1 MIIILYFYMGNI
13 QLSQNQQTMKIIVP
27 IDFSE
32 NSIKALEFAIFM
44 ADKRNA
50 KITLVHVVE
59 VVYDFASQAAIAL
72 DSMFTDGENLLKKII
87 EKYKASEVEMDYKIT
102 EGVASISTAR
112 IADEIGA
119 TLIVMGT
126 QGASGIKKA
135 LIGTTTVN
143 LIREANCPVLVVPA
157 QAHVAEIKKVTLAL
171 EFANHEEKFIDWVIY
186 MSEKWGLGLEIL
198 HIQTNQ
204 GFKEELAILG
214 MEGYLN
220 KKYPEL
226 KVRIHTFY
234 ASSASEGLDLFMQ
247 EHDNMI
253 LVMCHEHR
261 NLWDQIIQ
269 KSQSI
274 KMAYHTH
281 IPLLI
286 MS

>member
-1 MIIILYFYMGNI
+1 
-13 QLSQNQQTMKIIVP
+13 MKIIVP

-44 ADKRNA
+44 ADKKHA
-50 KITLVHVVE
+50 KITLVHVME
-59 VVYDFASQAAIAL
+59 VIYDFASQAATAL
-72 DSMFTDGENLLKKII
+72 DSMYTDGEKMLEKLI
-87 EKYKASEVEMDYKIT
+87 EKYKASGVEMDYKIVD
-102 EGVASISTAR
+102 GVASISVAR
-112 IADEIGA
+112 IAEEIEA

-143 LIREANCPVLVVPA
+143 LIREANCPVLVIPA
-157 QAHVAEIKKVTLAL
+157 QANVAEIKKITLAL
-171 EFANHEEKFIDWVIY
+171 EFANHEEKFIDWIIG
-186 MSEKWGLGLEIL
+186 MSQRWELGLEIL
-198 HIQTNQ
+198 HVQTNH

-214 MEGYLN
+214 MEGYLQ
-220 KKYPEL
+220 KKYPGL
-226 KVRIHTFY
+226 QVRIHTFY
-234 ASSASEGLDLFMQ
+234 AENASEGLDMYMQ

-253 LVMCHEHR
+253 LVMCHEHQ
-261 NLWDQIIQ
+261 NLWNQIIQ

>member
-1 MIIILYFYMGNI
+1 
-13 QLSQNQQTMKIIVP
+13 MKLIVP

-44 ADKRNA
+44 ADK
-50 KITLVHVVE
+50 KHGEITLVHVVE

-72 DSMFTDGENLLKKII
+72 DTMIKDGEKLLIKLI
-87 EKYKASEVEMDYKIT
+87 EKYEASGVKMDYKIT
-102 EGVASISTAR
+102 DGVPSISIVR
-112 IADEIGA
+112 IADELGVS
-119 TLIVMGT
+119 LIVMGT

-157 QAHVAEIKKVTLAL
+157 QAKVTEINKVTLAL
-171 EFANHEEKFIDWVIY
+171 EFANHEEKFIDWIIF
-186 MSEKWGLGLEIL
+186 MSEKWELGLEIL
-198 HIQTNQ
+198 HVQTSQ

-214 MEGYLN
+214 LEGYLQ
-220 KKYPEL
+220 KKYPGL

-234 ASSASEGLDLFMQ
+234 AESASEGLDLYMQ
-247 EHDNMI
+247 ENENMI

-261 NLWDQIIQ
+261 NLWDQIIH
-269 KSQSI
+269 KSKSLQ
-274 KMAYHTH
+274 MAYHTH

>member
-1 MIIILYFYMGNI
+1 
-13 QLSQNQQTMKIIVP
+13 MKIIVP

-44 ADKRNA
+44 ADKKHA

-72 DSMFTDGENLLKKII
+72 DSMYNDGEKMLKKLI
-87 EKYKASEVEMDYKIT
+87 EKYKASGVEMEYRIVD
-102 EGVASISTAR
+102 GVASISVAR
-112 IADEIGA
+112 IADEIEA

-157 QAHVAEIKKVTLAL
+157 QAHVAEIKKITLAL
-171 EFANHEEKFIDWVIY
+171 EFANHEEQFIDWIIG
-186 MSEKWGLGLEIL
+186 MSEKWGMGLEIL
-198 HIQTNQ
+198 HVQTNH
-204 GFKEELAILG
+204 GFKEELAILRI
-214 MEGYLN
+214 EGYLQ
-220 KKYPEL
+220 KKYPGL
-226 KVRIHTFY
+226 KARIHTFY
-234 ASSASEGLDLFMQ
+234 AANASEGLDMYMQ

-274 KMAYHTH
+274 QMAYHTN

-286 MS
+286 LN

>member
-1 MIIILYFYMGNI
+1 
-13 QLSQNQQTMKIIVP
+13 MKIIVP

-44 ADKRNA
+44 ADKKNA

-72 DSMFTDGENLLKKII
+72 DSMYADGEKMLEKLID
-87 EKYKASEVEMDYKIT
+87 KYKASGVEMEYRIVD
-102 EGVASISTAR
+102 GVVSISVAR
-112 IADEIGA
+112 IADEIEA

-157 QAHVAEIKKVTLAL
+157 QAHVAEIKKITLAL
-171 EFANHEEKFIDWVIY
+171 EFANHEEQFIDWIIG
-186 MSEKWGLGLEIL
+186 MSERWGLGLEIL
-198 HIQTNQ
+198 HVQTNH

-214 MEGYLN
+214 IEGYLQ

-226 KVRIHTFY
+226 KARIHTFY
-234 ASSASEGLDLFMQ
+234 AANASEGLDMYMQ

-274 KMAYHTH
+274 QMAYHTT

-286 MS
+286 LN